1 MPTFESNFCDD
12 ISNSQR
18 SQEIASKER
27 QTTPTRNYVTLTL
40 NTDGVLLKRISRSL
54 WITCAC
60 INELPR
66 NKRYDINNMLICSLS
81 TGEEK
86 PKKDEYSAILQDIV
100 NELKFLEQIGVDIM
114 LPSNAKNPHRTYTH
128 FYAFA
133 IAAVCD
139 KPAQALMMNIKDP
152 TGFFSCDWCC
162 IPGETHLSN
171 SRCFINNSAT
181 PAMLRTN
188 KTYDHFMQ
196 ILDANY
202 VTKDPSK
209 DRVCGHAGPCAL
221 RQLTYFEIGNSFCY
235 DSLHGLYAGVFK
247 KLMHLWL
254 DTKLLQSIH
263 YPLTNRLPRALKHY
277 TTWKANEFRMTL
289 LFGYKAFEQVMK
301 KKYYEH
307 LRLLVYA
314 AVFSEARVLTTTRLN
329 QIESLLN
336 AFVDEFPVLYG
347 ASNCVSIVHSLSH
360 VHQSLLKFGPIHN
373 YSTFNFES
381 TVVVLTNDANYS
393 FSLLGSFVKSVHGPT
408 LILKQLMNKFELLS
422 YATTL
427 FTKPDFHPKVALLI
441 NQIFSSKRRALPT
454 CLTLHN
460 VTSLTRS
467 TVSPSSHVTE
477 YLGKLC
483 AKDHYTHYSTCF
495 YRNVAF
501 TIHRSNNK
509 QVDNSAVMYSDHSNN
524 LQLGIII
531 AIIQLTSTKDI
542 VIIIDQAD
550 VVGFDRFS
558 QNQTEYI
565 NDFVAYAK
573 HSDPP
578 HIVSIDCKS
587 IREKVAYRKDPN
599 VLTSVEYYIFPN
611 LVEET

>member
-235 DSLHGLYAGVFK
+235 DSLHGLYAGVFTFFLSFK
-247 KLMHLWL
+247 E
-254 DTKLLQSIH
+254 
-263 YPLTNRLPRALKHY
+263 
-277 TTWKANEFRMTL
+277 KANAFMA
-289 LFGYKAFEQVMK
+289 GY
-301 KKYYEH
+301 
-307 LRLLVYA
+307 
-314 AVFSEARVLTTTRLN
+314 
-329 QIESLLN
+329 
-336 AFVDEFPVLYG
+336 
-347 ASNCVSIVHSLSH
+347 
-360 VHQSLLKFGPIHN
+360 
-373 YSTFNFES
+373 
-381 TVVVLTNDANYS
+381 
-393 FSLLGSFVKSVHGPT
+393 GSFVKSVHGPT